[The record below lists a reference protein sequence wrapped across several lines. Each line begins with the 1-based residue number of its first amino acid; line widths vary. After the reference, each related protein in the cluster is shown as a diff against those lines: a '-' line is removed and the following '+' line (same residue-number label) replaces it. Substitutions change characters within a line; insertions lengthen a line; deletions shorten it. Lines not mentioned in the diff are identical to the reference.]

1 MPHLSYSKK
10 ALILAFLAS
19 GLLSAC
25 DNSPKTAPEAAAQ
38 SQVSAPAETKTAEY
52 RFADFVDGVTQ
63 LIPPEAPEAQ
73 GRNVKTTT
81 LKTKQGAQTDAG
93 SYAEKSGDDFID
105 HNKSIVTNGIASIT
119 GTLIKK
125 NGSNYGGLLLIT
137 PSGKTPGPDLSEYKF
152 LKITLA
158 SGGDHKNLQVRVIGA
173 NDQGVF
179 RGCYPVANLTVTSEP
194 QEYTIALTDEQF
206 PQLSWCK
213 DLVLPIAET
222 LKAVRTVDVQDTN
235 MPEKTS
241 GETRVEIKVGSIR
254 FTKE

>member
-1 MPHLSYSKK
+1 MSELSYNKK
-10 ALILAFLAS
+10 ALMLAFLAT

-25 DNSPKTAPEAAAQ
+25 DNPAKTTPNTTTQ
-38 SQVSAPAETKTAEY
+38 SQASAATETKAAEY
-52 RFADFVDGVTQ
+52 SFADFVDGVTR
-63 LIPPEAPEAQ
+63 LIPADAPEAN

-93 SYAEKSGDDFID
+93 SYAEKSGDDLID
-105 HNKSIVTNGIASIT
+105 HNKSIVTNGIASIS

-125 NGSNYGGLLLIT
+125 NGSNYGGILLIT
-137 PSGKTPGPDLSEYKF
+137 PSGKTPGPDLSDYKF

-158 SGGDHKNLQVRVIGA
+158 SGGDHQNLQVRVTGA
-173 NDQGVF
+173 SDQGIF
-179 RGCYPVANLTVTSEP
+179 RGCYPVANLTVTAEP
-194 QEYTIALTDEQF
+194 QEYTIALTDEKF

-222 LKAVRTVDVQDTN
+222 LKAVRSVDVQDTN
-235 MPEKTS
+235 MPEKTK